1 MYVFFYVQSNLIPP
15 ISLLLL
21 TCVSQYAYLLSFTA
35 GYGRQLRDKCKR
47 ITVSEEET
55 DEELKKREERG
66 EREDICKFA
75 SGECCHGNRY
85 TSGYV

>member
-1 MYVFFYVQSNLIPP
+1 MHVFFYVQSNLIPP

-21 TCVSQYAYLLSFTA
+21 TCVLQYAYLLSFTA
-35 GYGRQLRDKCKR
+35 GKCKR
-47 ITVSEEET
+47 ITVSEE
-55 DEELKKREERG
+55 DLKKREERG

-85 TSGYV
+85 TGGYV